1 MSVLNILPLGDKAG
15 FAKSAFGGMDTFE
28 LIENLSRLGKD
39 RKGIEEILSFL
50 DVDIN
55 DNKIV
60 SALSNIGTQTLS
72 LTSSFQNLGET
83 AKNAFSGLWSF
94 IKSNWKLLAIITA
107 IGAAVKITDA
117 LITTPQEYAQAI
129 DEAFSNFSEAQ
140 SEVEALN
147 SELATTKDRIADL
160 QAKGSLSFVEKSELA
175 KLKETQKTLEIQ
187 ADLAERTALT
197 AAKHASSSAINAYR
211 AAFDKDISGVMTD
224 FYMRSN
230 TPAQTLIADESNIS
244 AMIAGVKKYSEYRDK
259 ATNTDD
265 WQLYDTYVKQTTA
278 SIWEQA
284 KLLSDYQADLESVPE
299 QYRGSYENDVIRQ
312 IKSQVD
318 YIYKELDPET
328 WKQMKLDDI
337 FSDTSFANMKKD
349 LVDLAKASDNVGI
362 SAEDIP
368 KRLAVAAKSAGIEIQ
383 ELVDEINSEAG
394 IIDFAAVKQQLK
406 DSFMPDADNKF
417 SVAWQAE
424 FGKFSSWVHRLS
436 DEDLKLTYK
445 IMLEADTSGY
455 TLEDWQYML
464 EYYRES
470 LALESPLDLDAER
483 TGIESVTSAI
493 NEAASATGLTSAS
506 VKTLSDRYE
515 ELEGYNPEA
524 LFENT
529 ATGVRL
535 NTAELNKLED
545 AYVATQKLKTNEY
558 LADLAEEYETLSEK
572 AEKFADTAAG
582 DDYKARA
589 DAILDEI
596 EKTKQLISEYEGL
609 TNAYAEWLNAQ
620 ATTQHGAWYDSAL
633 ESYKSLK
640 ELYTK
645 GYYGDTSLQEGLEYF
660 TGREIT
666 SLDAS
671 DRITEMDAAYKQL
684 TTTITG
690 TSYSLNSFMQEGNT
704 GINNFLKALQQTNE
718 EWAEYDYSTGT
729 WELGELDLDAIADQF
744 GTSAEFIDM
753 MIDRLRLFGFEVNTV
768 GSDVSLD
775 ELNTR
780 LRETQA
786 LLTEA
791 GYKDVGLEE
800 IVNSVDDTLST
811 IGDTIKSINDSDLA
825 PEVKTDK
832 LEDWYELADEAV
844 RATNQPAFMNIDV
857 SSVSENLQE
866 PLQLVQQYQ
875 EAVNT
880 ANAAKIKGLD
890 TTAAEQNI
898 QNLLNQIAQLDAA
911 TLEGLGFKLEGVD
924 AGDLSEVIS
933 DQIPYLEV
941 PVKLTAEEAGLEPLN
956 IEPQR
961 VDVIY
966 DRDSTDVDEYIP
978 KDHYPIVEYQLE
990 SSAVDSFNPP
1000 NLSRTVTYTIQTV
1013 GGVGTSLNGFGG
1025 FGAGQLGGIHGL
1037 NGTAHASGTANAGGN
1052 CGAKTGGEALVGEI
1066 KPEIMVD
1073 PQTGTW
1079 QTIGDHGA
1087 EFVDVPKGAII
1098 FNHKQT
1104 EALLKNGYVN
1114 GRGKPTGGT
1123 ALASGTTPTVI
1134 YKAPSNDSNNST
1146 DNTEFYDGLEKIDW
1160 AEVAIERIEAA
1171 IDRIATAATSAFK
1184 TLEKKLKSSGDQVDL
1199 LKNEIEIQIA
1209 AYERYMK
1216 EAESVELT
1224 DRTKDQ
1230 IKNGSIDVSYYDE
1243 DGRERIGQY
1252 QEYYEKAMEAADAV
1266 AELKE
1271 SLAELY
1277 EENFNAI
1284 QDDFDNQIEL
1294 LEHMTNSYE
1303 NGLDQLEAQG
1313 YLASGK
1319 YYEELKKLQQNNIDI
1334 LNNELN
1340 SLTTAFS
1347 EAMASGE
1354 IEEGSESWYE
1364 MQSAINGVKEQID
1377 EANLALIEY
1386 SNTMRELEW
1395 EQFDYAQERIARL
1408 TDESEFLID
1417 LLDNDDLYDDKGKLN
1432 ESGNAVAG
1440 LHGMNYNVYMAQADM
1455 YAEELKKI
1463 NKELADD
1470 PNNTKLIERKE
1481 ELLDL
1486 QQDSIIAAEDEKQAI
1501 IDMVEEG
1508 IDLELDSLQDLIDTY
1523 TEALDSAKDLY
1534 DYQKKIEDHTSE
1546 ISSLQKQLTAYEND
1560 DSEETRAKK
1569 QELSSKLKEAQE
1581 GLEETEYEQYI
1592 DDQKKLLDDLY
1603 LEYETI
1609 LNQRLDNTDALLAEM
1624 IDSSNADSAAIN
1636 ATLAEAADN
1645 VGYTLTENMQ
1655 SIWDGSTESIEG
1667 TMSIYGDGF
1676 NEKLT
1681 SINDVLDH
1689 ILNGVY
1695 SIAGIADESAADKI
1709 KDTSSTTTPVEV
1721 SVRENAYGAA
1731 IVDPIEVD
1739 IDYDNEKSSS
1749 GGSGSDSS
1757 GSGGSGG
1764 NGAPKPSGQQS
1775 CAHSYKSTL
1784 IAPTETSGGYT
1795 LHYCQKCGDQYKTNP
1810 TAKRSAVVNK
1820 IINREEND
1828 MFPKFAS
1835 GGLADF
1841 TGLAQVDGTK
1851 NKPELVLNPQDTANF
1866 IELNE
1871 FLRDMANR
1879 GVTLV
1884 NRSGIDIS
1892 HIPNIAHNIG
1902 LSDITSVLARIRESA
1917 NGTVSNS
1924 IGDINITIPIEHV
1937 EDYNDFVNQLRND
1950 SKFEKMIEDITIGK
1964 IVGGSTFA
1972 KNKYKW

>member
-1 MSVLNILPLGDKAG
+1 MVSEFIDASKIDPSFKWVDELPKALKNVDGFKNVTEKSLKKALKNVDLDDVADVTDAISNLADDDVLGKIIKAIEPFAPLMSGVAIAGVTAAAMSYLTYYFDSLERFADKAE
-15 FAKSAFGGMDTFE
+15 KSKA
-28 LIENLSRLGKD
+28 
-39 RKGIEEILSFL
+39 
-50 DVDIN
+50 
-55 DNKIV
+55 
-60 SALSNIGTQTLS
+60 ALSETTSELDSLESKLASNNDIIDE
-72 LTSSFQNLGET
+72 LTSSGTSSEAHEDEIAALKRENALLEAKIELNKQLQTEQKKDVSDDSRNALTEQTHQARLAYVDFFGNGANYWDDGEWQIIGYHNGNIVENT
-83 AKNAFSGLWSF
+83 KSMIAELESLQTEYDSFSDKNSENYIKDTKKREAALSTLQSRMTELESQILANKMSISDWYSGLF
-94 IKSNWKLLAIITA
+94 DGGKL
-107 IGAAVKITDA
+107 
-117 LITTPQEYAQAI
+117 I
-129 DEAFSNFSEAQ
+129 DEANASLAKDIESAFPELIGGLNENMQAISDAYKQTLINAQGENFDQ
-140 SEVEALN
+140 SLLDSMNDWLGKLN
-147 SELATTKDRIADL
+147 DGEQEIVYDLYFNQDNAIESLADL
-160 QAKGSLSFVEKSELA
+160 QAAYENYK
-175 KLKETQKTLEIQ
+175 
-187 ADLAERTALT
+187 AE
-197 AAKHASSSAINAYR
+197 
-211 AAFDKDISGVMTD
+211 M
-224 FYMRSN
+224 
-230 TPAQTLIADESNIS
+230 
-244 AMIAGVKKYSEYRDK
+244 
-259 ATNTDD
+259 
-265 WQLYDTYVKQTTA
+265 
-278 SIWEQA
+278 
-284 KLLSDYQADLESVPE
+284 SDYTSSLPIDLGE
-299 QYRGSYENDVIRQ
+299 
-312 IKSQVD
+312 
-318 YIYKELDPET
+318 
-328 WKQMKLDDI
+328 
-337 FSDTSFANMKKD
+337 
-349 LVDLAKASDNVGI
+349 
-362 SAEDIP
+362 
-368 KRLAVAAKSAGIEIQ
+368 
-383 ELVDEINSEAG
+383 
-394 IIDFAAVKQQLK
+394 
-406 DSFMPDADNKF
+406 
-417 SVAWQAE
+417 
-424 FGKFSSWVHRLS
+424 
-436 DEDLKLTYK
+436 
-445 IMLEADTSGY
+445 
-455 TLEDWQYML
+455 
-464 EYYRES
+464 
-470 LALESPLDLDAER
+470 ER

-493 NEAASATGLTSAS
+493 NESASATGLAS
-506 VKTLSDRYE
+506 ETVKTLNDRYS
-515 ELEGYNPEA
+515 ELEGFDPSA
-524 LFENT
+524 LFKNT
-529 ATGVRL
+529 STGVRL

-596 EKTKQLISEYEGL
+596 EKTKQLISEYDGL
-609 TNAYAEWLNAQ
+609 TNAYAEWVNAQ

-666 SLDAS
+666 SFDAS
-671 DRITEMDAAYKQL
+671 GRITEMDAAYKQL

-718 EWAEYDYSTGT
+718 EWAKYDYSTGT

-775 ELNTR
+775 ELNTK

-800 IVNSVDDTLST
+800 IVNNADDVLLT
-811 IGDTIKSINDSDLA
+811 IGDTIKSIKDSDLS

-844 RATNQPAFMNIDV
+844 RATNQSAFMNIDV

-880 ANAAKIKGLD
+880 ANGQKLKGLD

-898 QNLLNQIAQLDAA
+898 QNLLNQIAELDAA
-911 TLEGLGFKLEGVD
+911 TLEGLGFKLEGVE
-924 AGDLSEVIS
+924 ANDLSEVIS

-956 IEPQR
+956 IEPQK

-966 DRDSTDVDEYIP
+966 ERHSEDVDEYIP
-978 KDHYPIVEYQLE
+978 KDHYPTVAYQLE
-990 SSAVDSFNPP
+990 SGAVDSFNPP

-1013 GGVGTSLNGFGG
+1013 GGVGTSLIGF
-1025 FGAGQLGGIHGL
+1025 HSL
-1037 NGTAHASGTANAGGN
+1037 NGTAHASGTANAGGDW
-1052 CGAKTGGEALVGEI
+1052 GAKTGGEALVGEI

-1073 PQTGTW
+1073 PHTGTW

-1114 GRGKPTGGT
+1114 SRGKPTGGT
-1123 ALASGTTPTVI
+1123 ALASGTTPAVI
-1134 YKAPSNDSNNST
+1134 YKAPSNDANNST

-1303 NGLDQLEAQG
+1303 SGLDQLEAQG
-1313 YLASGK
+1313 YLASSK
-1319 YYEELKKLQQNNIDI
+1319 YYEELQKLEQKNIDI
-1334 LNNELN
+1334 LNNELS

-1440 LHGMNYNVYMAQADM
+1440 LHGMNYSVYMAQADM

-1486 QQDSIIAAEDEKQAI
+1486 QQDSILAAEDEKQAI

-1508 IDLELDSLQDLIDTY
+1508 IDLELDSLQELIDTY

-1560 DSEETRAKK
+1560 DSEEIRAKK

-1695 SIAGIADESAADKI
+1695 SIVGIADEFAADKI

-1764 NGAPKPSGQQS
+1764 NDAPKQSSQQS
-1775 CAHSYKSTL
+1775 CAHSYKSIL

-1820 IINREEND
+1820 IRNREEND

-1964 IVGGSTFA
+1964 IVGGSSFA